1 MNPQQRRGVIM
12 MIIAAL
18 GAVAVFI
25 ALVVYVQSVSAEV
38 GPRSTVYVATEDIP
52 AQQSLD
58 PAQMETEEVPNK
70 YITPQMITSQEE
82 LAGQKASVLIAAGSW
97 MQTDMIAP
105 ASALED
111 GQREISVNFEADTG
125 INGRVAPGDTVDVI
139 AAFAKERENE
149 QGAESYR
156 RADIPYNTAGIL
168 VRNAQVVSVGQPVD
182 PNAAVGAADETGAQV
197 AMVPV
202 TFAVS
207 VEDAGR
213 LAYGESF
220 AVNMRLMRS
229 GNNETGTQVDEGATT
244 FDDVD
249 LQEIIGSDG

>member
-1 MNPQQRRGVIM
+1 
-12 MIIAAL
+12 
-18 GAVAVFI
+18 
-25 ALVVYVQSVSAEV
+25 
-38 GPRSTVYVATEDIP
+38 
-52 AQQSLD
+52 
-58 PAQMETEEVPNK
+58 
-70 YITPQMITSQEE
+70 
-82 LAGQKASVLIAAGSW
+82 
-97 MQTDMIAP
+97 
-105 ASALED
+105 
-111 GQREISVNFEADTG
+111 
-125 INGRVAPGDTVDVI
+125 
-139 AAFAKERENE
+139 
-149 QGAESYR
+149 
-156 RADIPYNTAGIL
+156 
-168 VRNAQVVSVGQPVD
+168 VGQPVD

>member
-82 LAGQKASVLIAAGSW
+82 LAGQKASVPIAAGSW

-105 ASALED
+105 ASALPPANPAC
-111 GQREISVNFEADTG
+111 IG
-125 INGRVAPGDTVDVI
+125 IRFSTRI
-139 AAFAKERENE
+139 
-149 QGAESYR
+149 
-156 RADIPYNTAGIL
+156 
-168 VRNAQVVSVGQPVD
+168 
-182 PNAAVGAADETGAQV
+182 
-197 AMVPV
+197 
-202 TFAVS
+202 
-207 VEDAGR
+207 
-213 LAYGESF
+213 
-220 AVNMRLMRS
+220 
-229 GNNETGTQVDEGATT
+229 
-244 FDDVD
+244 
-249 LQEIIGSDG
+249 

>member
-38 GPRSTVYVATEDIP
+38 GPRSTVYVATE
-52 AQQSLD
+52 
-58 PAQMETEEVPNK
+58 

-82 LAGQKASVLIAAGSW
+82 LAGQKASVPIAAGSW